1 MNKTKCLEIRFKTQ
15 FKRKID
21 FKTKLQI
28 YDLTNP
34 NQTTTITKIKKKR
47 PKIFSLTLS

>member
-34 NQTTTITKIKKKR
+34 NQTTTITKKKD
-47 PKIFSLTLS
+47 PKPSL